1 MSVALEGRRH
11 GSLADSQLTGGRWS
25 GGLPGVGAQTSV
37 PHRVHQ
43 DVGQPG
49 KVLPPCDAEA
59 FSWGGRGHRR
69 GAVDAGGGEA
79 GEEAGAGREG
89 PRVHPLP
96 GLGGTGPEAAR
107 GERREGAAP
116 GPPCHCLWGRS
127 EQLRSAPWPGGC
139 LKQQLPLWAPVSRWI
154 RPASLLKLASE
165 DQLHPVVVSSDLGT
179 GRV

>member
-1 MSVALEGRRH
+1 MQNGVLSHRLQDWGSTTHLNWVLLSGNRRLTSTSTPDWLASAAQKLPVFLVASGSLLAWAQWGLCPYSLSEGRF
-11 GSLADSQLTGGRWS
+11 S
-25 GGLPGVGAQTSV
+25 
-37 PHRVHQ
+37 
-43 DVGQPG
+43 
-49 KVLPPCDAEA
+49 DA
-59 FSWGGRGHRR
+59 
-69 GAVDAGGGEA
+69 
-79 GEEAGAGREG
+79 G

-165 DQLHPVVVSSDLGT
+165 DQLHPVVVSSD
-179 GRV
+179 